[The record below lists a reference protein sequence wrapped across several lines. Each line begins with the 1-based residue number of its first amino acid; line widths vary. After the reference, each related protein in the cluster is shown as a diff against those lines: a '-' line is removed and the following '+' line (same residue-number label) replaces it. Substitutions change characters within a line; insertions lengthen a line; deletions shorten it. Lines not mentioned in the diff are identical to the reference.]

1 MSTFRNLAMKVAP
14 NGRRLAFSQVGEANS
29 PRVLLCLPGLL
40 ETRASFHPL
49 LRAAS
54 ATTGLRVISLDFCGR
69 GDSDPLPSDSGY
81 CMSLYLSDIEAFIR
95 QEVFGHGEPKPR
107 LDVLGT
113 SMGGILGMYLVAKEE
128 NDVEGL
134 LLNDIGLNLT
144 WMSIYGLYEGMKSAG
159 RMPETETLA
168 SRLGVTEG
176 AVRDVQSPHHFD
188 LPHHKDW
195 KGMKFGHVLSNF
207 KGSVSLVY
215 GGESGVCLAPQVQEL
230 QAKFPHLT
238 AMRVEGAAHPV
249 PFSESV
255 CAFVLKELKV
265 DPIHAQIKLPELMLA
280 KEGFVQTQLPLEE
293 TLTIDAAPVV
303 YKEMQMS
310 GIQIAG
316 VNEAFDNKLTTVG
329 QTVVK
334 SDSDS
339 DSDSKSKSKSDWR
352 SRLVKWLSRFKKGES
367 K

>member
-1 MSTFRNLAMKVAP
+1 MSTFSNLAMKVAP

-54 ATTGLRVISLDFCGR
+54 ATKGLRVITLDLCGR

-95 QEVFGHGEPKPR
+95 QEVFGRGEPKPR

-134 LLNDIGLNLT
+134 LLNDISLNLT

-238 AMRVEGAAHPV
+238 AMRVEGAGHPV

-265 DPIHAQIKLPELMLA
+265 EPIHAQIKLPEVMLA
-280 KEGFVQTQLPLEE
+280 KEGFVQTQLPMEE

-329 QTVVK
+329 QTAVK
-334 SDSDS
+334 SDKDS
-339 DSDSKSKSKSDWR
+339 ESESESDWR

>member
-14 NGRRLAFSQVGEANS
+14 NGRRLAFSQVGETNS
-29 PRVLLCLPGLL
+29 PRVLLSLPGLL
-40 ETRASFHPL
+40 ETRANFHPL

-54 ATTGLRVISLDFCGR
+54 DTFGLRVISLDFCGR

-81 CMSLYLSDIEAFIR
+81 CMSLYLSDIEAFIC
-95 QEVFGHGEPKPR
+95 QEVFGQGEPKPR

-113 SMGGILGMYLVAKEE
+113 SMGGILGMYLAAKEK

-159 RMPETETLA
+159 RMPEAQTLA
-168 SRLGVTEG
+168 SRLGLTEG

-188 LPHHKDW
+188 LPHQKDW
-195 KGMKFGHVLSNF
+195 KGMKFGHILNNF
-207 KGSVSLVY
+207 KGAVSLVY
-215 GGESGVCLAPQVQEL
+215 GGESGVCLPPQIQEL
-230 QAKFPHLT
+230 QAKFPYSK

-255 CAFVLKELKV
+255 CAFFLKELKL
-265 DPIHAQIKLPELMLA
+265 DPIPAQIKLPEVMLA
-280 KEGFVQTQLPLEE
+280 KNGFIQTQLPLEE
-293 TLTIDAAPVV
+293 TLAIDAAPVV
-303 YKEMQMS
+303 SKKMQMPV
-310 GIQIAG
+310 IQSASM
-316 VNEAFDNKLTTVG
+316 NEAFDDKLTLVK
-329 QTVVK
+329 QTQVEN
-334 SDSDS
+334 DSDS
-339 DSDSKSKSKSDWR
+339 DSDSGSDWR
-352 SRLVKWLSRFKKGES
+352 SQLAKWLSRFKQSES